1 MRPTWYPAPPPSLI
15 DHLLVVL
22 FLLGIYLGIDARLP
36 GGIPIPGIV
45 AGVAGGLLLLKNA
58 GHIKERHVVA
68 LTVALVIFLLST
80 LTAPNYAYL
89 GERFKG
95 FIQLS
100 YSLAIAYGFFLAA
113 SRFDRRRLS
122 RIFLLFCLIVLVG
135 CVLENVAS
143 PFRNLS
149 DAFRAKMFASG
160 VYVADARDQLFYGR
174 IRPKLFTSEPSAV
187 TFAYTLFAFAWY
199 VLSHARLKLFIY
211 LGLLA
216 AGYLSMRG
224 PSLFLGVAA
233 IPFYAILLASRRGP
247 PWAVQYNPIAAA
259 GALVVAAVLSSGA
272 ILIGETLY
280 QERISSILSG
290 HDPSFFSRII
300 APVLTAF
307 SVVGENPLAGAGL
320 TGWEF
325 IEPTVRQIYASAPTL
340 ASGYYFGNA
349 MAAVTNYFWLHWI
362 FLGLFWG
369 SLTLI
374 ALSGFLRSLGTPSLL
389 FCWAVWIVFGQSSG
403 GYVDPRTWIVLL
415 LACTISVIHER
426 DARAADAKRIPQLNR
441 ASPHAVGAER
451 RRPILEAQ

>member
-1 MRPTWYPAPPPSLI
+1 MRPTWYPAQPPSMI
-15 DHLLVVL
+15 DYLLVVM
-22 FLLGIYLGIDARLP
+22 FLLGIYVGIDARLP

-45 AGVAGGLLLLKNA
+45 AGAAGGLLLLKNA
-58 GHIKERHVVA
+58 GRIKERQVVA

-100 YSLAIAYGFFLAA
+100 YSLTIAYGFFLAA
-113 SRFDRRRLS
+113 TRFDRRRLA
-122 RIFLLFCLIVLVG
+122 RIFLCFCLILLVG
-135 CVLENVAS
+135 CALENVSSA
-143 PFRNLS
+143 FRNLS
-149 DAFRAKMFASG
+149 DAFRAQVFASG
-160 VYVADARDQLFYGR
+160 VYIADARDQLFYGR

-199 VLSHARLKLFIY
+199 VLTQARLKLFIY

-216 AGYLSMRG
+216 AGYLAMRG

-233 IPFYAILLASRRGP
+233 IPFYEILLASRRGP
-247 PWAVQYNPIAAA
+247 PWAVRYNLMAAA
-259 GALVVAAVLSSGA
+259 GALVVAVVLSSA
-272 ILIGETLY
+272 TILVGESLY
-280 QERISSILSG
+280 QERISSILAG
-290 HDPSFFSRII
+290 QDPSFFSRII
-300 APVLTAF
+300 APVLTAV
-307 SVVGENPLAGAGL
+307 SVVGEHPLGGAGL

-325 IEPTVRQIYASAPTL
+325 IEPTVQQIYASAPSL
-340 ASGYYFGNA
+340 ASGYYFGSA

-389 FCWAVWIVFGQSSG
+389 FCWAVWVVFGQSSG

-415 LACTISVIHER
+415 LACTVSVIHER
-426 DARAADAKRIPQLNR
+426 DARTADARRIPQSNR
-441 ASPHAVGAER
+441 AFPHPVGEVR
-451 RRPILEAQ
+451 RRLIMEAR